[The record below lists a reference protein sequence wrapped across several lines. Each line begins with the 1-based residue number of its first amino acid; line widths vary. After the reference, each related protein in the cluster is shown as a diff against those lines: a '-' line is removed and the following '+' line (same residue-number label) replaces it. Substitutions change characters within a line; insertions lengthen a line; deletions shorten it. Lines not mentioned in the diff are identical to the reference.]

1 MNSEARP
8 TRRLTERV
16 SQRVTAFDE
25 RADAALEPWRER
37 RGIDRVFHLAS
48 EYGDFSLIWQVIGA
62 VYGLAIRRDWR
73 DWLLFTA
80 LLGLESLIVNQGIK
94 RLFRRTRPTET
105 GDPRF
110 QVRRP
115 STSSFPSG
123 HASSAFFAASLL
135 TVWSGWPWAPL
146 WFAIALVVGL
156 SRAIV
161 RIHHASDVVG
171 GMVTGLILAQI
182 AIIWFP

>member
-1 MNSEARP
+1 MNLTAR
-8 TRRLTERV
+8 V
-16 SQRVTAFDE
+16 ASFDE
-25 RADAALEPWRER
+25 RADRALEPWRER
-37 RGIDRVFHLAS
+37 RGVDRMFHMAS

-62 VYGLAIRRDWR
+62 AYGLGLRREWR
-73 DWLLFTA
+73 EWVVFAA
-80 LLGLESLIVNQGIK
+80 LMGVESLIVNQGIK

-115 STSSFPSG
+115 RTSSFPSG

-135 TVWSGWPWAPL
+135 TVWSSWPWAPV
-146 WFAIALVVGL
+146 WFAIATVVAL

-161 RIHHASDVVG
+161 RIHHPSDVVG
-171 GMVTGLILAQI
+171 GMVVGLVLAQ
-182 AIIWFP
+182 AALLSGAADLLRH

>member
-1 MNSEARP
+1 MS
-8 TRRLTERV
+8 LTSRV
-16 SQRVTAFDE
+16 SAFDD
-25 RADAALEPWRER
+25 RADRALEPWRAR
-37 RGIDRVFHLAS
+37 RGIDRMFHLAS

-62 VYGLAIRRDWR
+62 AYGLGIRRDWR
-73 DWLLFTA
+73 EWLLFTA
-80 LLGLESLIVNQGIK
+80 LLGLESLVVNQGIK

-123 HASSAFFAASLL
+123 HASSAFFAATLL

-146 WFAIALVVGL
+146 WFAIATVVGL

-161 RIHHASDVVG
+161 RIHHPSDVVG
-171 GMVTGLILAQI
+171 GMVTGLLLAQV
-182 AIIWFP
+182 ALLSGAADLLRH